1 VAALER
7 RVHLLDI
14 KASSSLIAAE
24 RTLEKIRAQMSP
36 VLYVSDDIKIA
47 SEAIQVLLKKIK
59 KMHEDPTLI
68 SRDKRSLI
76 LFESQVHMVF
86 NREIPSYLARL
97 EKFLTS
103 SSDNCEIMD
112 HLGNTAMSTL
122 PELRHH
128 LGLVRPWFIF
138 SSWAWDN
145 SPRAQ
150 ERLRIYNSVEELF
163 QESRVHCEQLNK
175 TEISFRKYRE
185 SQDLF
190 RVRLQPYRYL
200 STMDFPFLPSVE
212 ESLARASLQIDALD
226 EITTLAEAERRKLFK
241 LNDFTEV

>member
-1 VAALER
+1 MSEFQNIKKLGQNNQAFLHSVAALER
-7 RVHLLDI
+7 QVHLLDI

-24 RTLEKIRAQMSP
+24 QTLKNIRAQRSP

-47 SEAIQVLLKKIK
+47 LDAIQEILGNIK

-68 SRDKRSLI
+68 SRDKQSLI
-76 LFESQVHMVF
+76 LFESQVDMAF
-86 NREIPSYLARL
+86 NRMIPSDLAYL

-122 PELRHH
+122 PELRHY
-128 LGLVRPWFIF
+128 LGLVRPWFIL

-163 QESRVHCEQLNK
+163 RESRVHCELLNK
-175 TEISFRKYRE
+175 TEISFQKYRE

-190 RVRLQPYRYL
+190 R
-200 STMDFPFLPSVE
+200 
-212 ESLARASLQIDALD
+212 
-226 EITTLAEAERRKLFK
+226 
-241 LNDFTEV
+241 